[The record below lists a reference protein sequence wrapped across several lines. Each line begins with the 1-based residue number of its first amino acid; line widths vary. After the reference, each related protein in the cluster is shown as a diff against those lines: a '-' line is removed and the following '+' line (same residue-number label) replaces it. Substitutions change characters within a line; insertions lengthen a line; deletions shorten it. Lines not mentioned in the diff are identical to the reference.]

1 MKRQDTYCHS
11 AVAESNRRRAE
22 EQSQLHRT
30 MVREVVLA
38 SGLQGVQMAD
48 MVARLHFSESTIRK
62 YLMEM
67 YAAGIIE
74 RTHNGGQSCRWGAPG
89 IYDAFAERRALASR
103 STAKRNGWQRQKDAE
118 AVAAYDWANR
128 PIVRALVKASEVPP
142 LRPAGPASV
151 WQLAA

>member
-1 MKRQDTYCHS
+1 MKHRDTYCHS

-30 MVREVVLA
+30 MVREVVLS

-62 YLMEM
+62 HLMWLHDAEV
-67 YAAGIIE
+67 IE
-74 RTHNGGQSCRWGAPG
+74 RTHKGGQSCRWGAPG
-89 IYDAFAERRALASR
+89 IYDAFAERRELR
-103 STAKRNGWQRQKDAE
+103 SKKPRNGWQRQKESE
-118 AVAAYDWANR
+118 AVAAFDWAER
-128 PIVRALVKASEVPP
+128 PIVRTLVSAAEAQP

-151 WQLAA
+151 WALAA